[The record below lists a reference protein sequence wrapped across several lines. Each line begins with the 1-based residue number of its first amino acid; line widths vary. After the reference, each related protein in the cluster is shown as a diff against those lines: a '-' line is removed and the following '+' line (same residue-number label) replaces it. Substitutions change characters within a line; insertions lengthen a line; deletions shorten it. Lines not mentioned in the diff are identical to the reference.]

1 MALKVLLLRNKL
13 SAVNATLAQ
22 LREQAAAL
30 ETRESELAAD
40 IEAAQTDDERAA
52 CETAIGEFEADR
64 DKVTAD
70 IEAAE
75 ADAASLTEQIE
86 AAEANAAEAR
96 SAAHTNPTH
105 HTERGAHNT
114 MPTNTAGGDAR
125 SRFYGMTYAQRDA
138 FFARED
144 VTAFLAR
151 TREMLGQQ
159 RAVSGAALGIP
170 EVMLDI
176 VRDNINRYSKLIGF
190 VRLRQVRGK
199 ARQNIV
205 GTVPEAVWTE
215 MVGALSEMT
224 ITINQVETDGYKV
237 GGYVFVSNCYLE
249 DDDNIGLATEILDQL
264 GQAIGYALDKAILFG
279 TGTKMPVGIA
289 TRLAAA
295 TSPAW
300 WGTNQGTFTDL
311 SASNVKKLNIAA
323 KSGAEFYADLI
334 GALGVADTKYSA
346 GKPVWVCNHKTHID
360 LQAKALAFNSAAALT
375 AGITSEMPVVGGQ
388 IVELDFVPDS
398 QIIGGYMDLYLLA
411 EREGTTLEQS
421 TEVKFIED
429 QTAFKATARY
439 DGKPVRG
446 EAFVIVRYDNTA
458 ATTSLTFA
466 SDAANTA
473 QSTPSGSGDG

>member
-1 MALKVLLLRNKL
+1 MALKVLLLRSKL
-13 SAVNATLAQ
+13 TAVNATLAQ
-22 LREQAAAL
+22 LREQL
-30 ETRESELAAD
+30 DGFETREAELAAD
-40 IEAAQTDDERAA
+40 IEAAQTNEERAA

-75 ADAASLTEQIE
+75 AEARSLTEQIE

-96 SAAHTNPTH
+96 GASPAEKNQ
-105 HTERGAHNT
+105 RGAHKT
-114 MPTNTAGGDAR
+114 MPTHIAGDAR

-144 VTAFLAR
+144 VTAFLTR

-176 VRDNINRYSKLIGF
+176 IRDNINRYSKLIGYT
-190 VRLRQVRGK
+190 RLRQVRGK

-215 MVGALSEMT
+215 MVGTLNKLTVS
-224 ITINQVETDGYKV
+224 ISQIETDGYKV

-295 TSPAW
+295 EQPAW
-300 WGTNQGTFTDL
+300 WGTNQGEFTAL
-311 SASNVKKLNIAA
+311 ATTNVIKANSAA
-323 KSGAEFYADLI
+323 KNGEEFYADLI
-334 GALGVADTKYSA
+334 TALGAADPKYSN
-346 GKPVWVCNHKTHID
+346 GTPVWVCNHKTHVA
-360 LQAKALAFNSAAALT
+360 LQCKALAFDGAAALT
-375 AGITSEMPVVGGQ
+375 AGVTSEMPIIGGK
-388 IVELDFVPDS
+388 IVELDFVPDNE
-398 QIIGGYMDLYLLA
+398 IIGGYMDLYLLA

-421 TEVKFIED
+421 REVKFIED
-429 QTAFKATARY
+429 QTAFKASARY

-446 EAFVIVRYDNTA
+446 EAFVVVRYDNVA
-458 ATTSLTFA
+458 PVTSVTFA
-466 SDAANTA
+466 TDSAN
-473 QSTPSGSGDG
+473 

>member
-1 MALKVLLLRNKL
+1 MALKVLLLRSKL
-13 SAVNATLAQ
+13 TAVNATLTQ
-22 LREQAAAL
+22 LREQL
-30 ETRESELAAD
+30 DGFETREAELAAD

-75 ADAASLTEQIE
+75 AEARSLTEQIE

-96 SAAHTNPTH
+96 GANPADKKQ
-105 HTERGAHNT
+105 RGAHKT
-114 MPTNTAGGDAR
+114 MPTHIAGDAR

-176 VRDNINRYSKLIGF
+176 IRDNINRYSKLIGYT
-190 VRLRQVRGK
+190 RLRQVRGK

-215 MVGALSEMT
+215 MVGTLNDLTVS
-224 ITINQVETDGYKV
+224 ISQIETDGYKV

-264 GQAIGYALDKAILFG
+264 GQAIGYALDKVILFG

-295 TSPAW
+295 EQPAW
-300 WGTNQGTFTDL
+300 WGTNQGTFTAL
-311 SASNVKKLNIAA
+311 ATTNVIKANSAA
-323 KSGAEFYADLI
+323 KTGEEFYADLI
-334 GALGVADTKYSA
+334 TALGAADPKYSN
-346 GKPVWVCNHKTHID
+346 GTPVWVCNHKTHVA
-360 LQAKALAFNSAAALT
+360 LQCKALAFDGAAALT
-375 AGITSEMPVVGGQ
+375 AGVTSEMPIIGGK
-388 IVELDFVPDS
+388 IVELDFVPDNE
-398 QIIGGYMDLYLLA
+398 IIGGYMDLYLLA

-421 TEVKFIED
+421 REVKFIED
-429 QTAFKATARY
+429 QTAFKASARY

-446 EAFVIVRYDNTA
+446 EAFVVVRYDNVA
-458 ATTSLTFA
+458 PVTSVTFA
-466 SDAANTA
+466 TDSAN
-473 QSTPSGSGDG
+473 

>member
-1 MALKVLLLRNKL
+1 MALKVLLLRSKL
-13 SAVNATLAQ
+13 TAVNATLAQ
-22 LREQAAAL
+22 LREQL
-30 ETRESELAAD
+30 DGFETREAELAAD
-40 IEAAQTDDERAA
+40 IEAAQTNEERAA

-75 ADAASLTEQIE
+75 AEARSLTEQIE

-96 SAAHTNPTH
+96 GASQAEKNQ
-105 HTERGAHNT
+105 RGAHKT
-114 MPTNTAGGDAR
+114 MPTHIAGDAR

-176 VRDNINRYSKLIGF
+176 IRDNINRYSKLIGYT
-190 VRLRQVRGK
+190 RLRQVRGK

-215 MVGALSEMT
+215 TVGTLNELT
-224 ITINQVETDGYKV
+224 ISISQIETDGYKV

-295 TSPAW
+295 EQPAW
-300 WGTNQGTFTDL
+300 WGTNQGTFTAL
-311 SASNVKKLNIAA
+311 ATTNVIKVNSAA
-323 KSGAEFYADLI
+323 KNGEEFYADLI
-334 GALGVADTKYSA
+334 TALGAADPKYSN
-346 GKPVWVCNHKTHID
+346 GTPVWVCNHKTHVA
-360 LQAKALAFNSAAALT
+360 LQCKALAFDGAAALT
-375 AGITSEMPVVGGQ
+375 AGVTSEMPIIGGK
-388 IVELDFVPDS
+388 IVELDFVPDNE
-398 QIIGGYMDLYLLA
+398 IIGGYMDLYLLA

-421 TEVKFIED
+421 REVKFIED
-429 QTAFKATARY
+429 QTAFKASARY

-446 EAFVIVRYDNTA
+446 EAFVVVRYDNVA
-458 ATTSLTFA
+458 PVTSVTFA
-466 SDAANTA
+466 TDSAN
-473 QSTPSGSGDG
+473 

>member
-1 MALKVLLLRNKL
+1 MALKVLLLRSKL
-13 SAVNATLAQ
+13 TAVNATLAQ
-22 LREQAAAL
+22 LREQL
-30 ETRESELAAD
+30 DGFETREAELAAD

-70 IEAAE
+70 IETAE
-75 ADAASLTEQIE
+75 AEARSLTEQIE

-96 SAAHTNPTH
+96 GASPAEKNQ
-105 HTERGAHNT
+105 RGAHKT
-114 MPTNTAGGDAR
+114 MPNHIAGDAR

-144 VTAFLAR
+144 VTEFLTRA
-151 TREMLGQQ
+151 REMLGQQ

-176 VRDNINRYSKLIGF
+176 IRDNINRYSKLIGYT
-190 VRLRQVRGK
+190 RLRQVRGK
-199 ARQNIV
+199 ARQNVV

-215 MVGALSEMT
+215 MVGTLNELTVS
-224 ITINQVETDGYKV
+224 ISQIETDGYKV

-295 TSPAW
+295 EQPAW
-300 WGTNQGTFTDL
+300 WGTNQGTFTAL
-311 SASNVKKLNIAA
+311 ATTNVIKANSAA
-323 KSGAEFYADLI
+323 KNGEEFYADLI
-334 GALGVADTKYSA
+334 TALGAADPKYSN
-346 GKPVWVCNHKTHID
+346 GTPVWVCNHKTHVA
-360 LQAKALAFNSAAALT
+360 LQCKALAFDGAAALT
-375 AGITSEMPVVGGQ
+375 AGVTSEMPIIGGK
-388 IVELDFVPDS
+388 IVELDFVPDNE
-398 QIIGGYMDLYLLA
+398 IIGGYMDLYLLA

-421 TEVKFIED
+421 REVKFIED
-429 QTAFKATARY
+429 QTAFKASARY

-446 EAFVIVRYDNTA
+446 EAFVVVRYDNVA
-458 ATTSLTFA
+458 PVTSVTFA
-466 SDAANTA
+466 ADSAN
-473 QSTPSGSGDG
+473 

>member
-1 MALKVLLLRNKL
+1 M
-13 SAVNATLAQ
+13 T
-22 LREQAAAL
+22 E
-30 ETRESELAAD
+30 
-40 IEAAQTDDERAA
+40 
-52 CETAIGEFEADR
+52 
-64 DKVTAD
+64 D

-96 SAAHTNPTH
+96 SAAHTNTTH
-105 HTERGAHNT
+105 HTERGAHKT

-144 VTAFLAR
+144 VTAFLTR

-176 VRDNINRYSKLIGF
+176 VRDNINRYSKLIGYT
-190 VRLRQVRGK
+190 RLRQVRGK

-215 MVGALSEMT
+215 MVGALNEMT
-224 ITINQVETDGYKV
+224 ITINQIETDGYKV
-237 GGYVFVSNCYLE
+237 GGYVFVSNCYLD

-295 TSPAW
+295 EQPAW
-300 WGTNQGTFTDL
+300 WGTNQGAFTAL
-311 SASNVKKLNIAA
+311 ATTNVIKANSAA
-323 KSGAEFYADLI
+323 KNGEEFYADLI
-334 GALGVADTKYSA
+334 TALGAADPKYSN
-346 GKPVWVCNHKTHID
+346 GTPVWVCNHKTHIA
-360 LQAKALAFNSAAALT
+360 LQSKALAFDSAAALT
-375 AGITSEMPVVGGQ
+375 AGVTSEMPIIGGQ
-388 IVELDFVPDS
+388 IVELDFVPDNE
-398 QIIGGYMDLYLLA
+398 IIGGYMDLYLLA

-421 TEVKFIED
+421 REVKFIED

-446 EAFVIVRYDNTA
+446 EAFVVVRYDNVA
-458 ATTSLTFA
+458 PVTSATFA
-466 SDAANTA
+466 ADSAN
-473 QSTPSGSGDG
+473 

>member
-114 MPTNTAGGDAR
+114 MPTNTAGDAR

-138 FFARED
+138 FFARDD
-144 VTAFLAR
+144 VTAFLTR

-159 RAVSGAALGIP
+159 RAVSSAALGIP

-176 VRDNINRYSKLIGF
+176 IRDNINRYSKLIGYT
-190 VRLRQVRGK
+190 RLRQVRGK

-215 MVGALSEMT
+215 MVGTLNEMT

-249 DDDNIGLATEILDQL
+249 DDNNIGLATEILDQL

-279 TGTKMPVGIA
+279 TGTKMPVGIT

-295 TSPAW
+295 EQPAW
-300 WGTNQGTFTDL
+300 WGTNQGTFTAL
-311 SASNVKKLNIAA
+311 ATTNVIKANSAA
-323 KSGAEFYADLI
+323 KNGEEFYADLI
-334 GALGVADTKYSA
+334 TALGAADPKYSN
-346 GKPVWVCNHKTHID
+346 GTPVWVCNHKTHVA
-360 LQAKALAFNSAAALT
+360 LQCKALAFNSAAALT
-375 AGITSEMPVVGGQ
+375 AGVTSEMPIIGGK
-388 IVELDFVPDS
+388 IVELDFVPDNE
-398 QIIGGYMDLYLLA
+398 IIGGYMDLYLLA

-446 EAFVIVRYDNTA
+446 EAFVVVRYDNVA
-458 ATTSLTFA
+458 PVTSATFA
-466 SDAANTA
+466 ADSAN
-473 QSTPSGSGDG
+473 

>member
-1 MALKVLLLRNKL
+1 MALKVLLLRSKL

-22 LREQAAAL
+22 LREQL
-30 ETRESELAAD
+30 DGFETREAELAAD

-75 ADAASLTEQIE
+75 ADASSLTEQIE

-125 SRFYGMTYAQRDA
+125 SRFYNMTYAQRDA
-138 FFARED
+138 FFARDD
-144 VTAFLAR
+144 VTAFLTR

-176 VRDNINRYSKLIGF
+176 IRDNINRYSKLIGYT
-190 VRLRQVRGK
+190 RLRQVRGK
-199 ARQNIV
+199 ARQNVV

-215 MVGALSEMT
+215 MVGTLNDLTVS
-224 ITINQVETDGYKV
+224 ISQIETDGYKV

-295 TSPAW
+295 EQPAW
-300 WGTNQGTFTDL
+300 WGTNQGTFTAL
-311 SASNVKKLNIAA
+311 ATTNVIKANSAA
-323 KSGAEFYADLI
+323 KNGVEFYADLI
-334 GALGVADTKYSA
+334 TALGAADPKYSN
-346 GKPVWVCNHKTHID
+346 GTPVWVCNHKTHVA
-360 LQAKALAFNSAAALT
+360 LQCKALAFNSAAALT
-375 AGITSEMPVVGGQ
+375 AGVTSEMPIIGGK
-388 IVELDFVPDS
+388 IVELDFVPDNE
-398 QIIGGYMDLYLLA
+398 IIGGYMDLYLLA
-411 EREGTTLEQS
+411 EREGTTIEQS

-446 EAFVIVRYDNTA
+446 EAFVVVRYDNVA
-458 ATTSLTFA
+458 PVTSATFA
-466 SDAANTA
+466 ADSAN
-473 QSTPSGSGDG
+473 

>member
-1 MALKVLLLRNKL
+1 MALKVLLLRSKL
-13 SAVNATLAQ
+13 TAVNATLAQ
-22 LREQAAAL
+22 LRDQL
-30 ETRESELAAD
+30 DGFETREAELAAD

-75 ADAASLTEQIE
+75 AEARSLTEQIE

-96 SAAHTNPTH
+96 GASPAEKNQ
-105 HTERGAHNT
+105 RGAHKT
-114 MPTNTAGGDAR
+114 MPTHIAGDAR

-144 VTAFLAR
+144 VTEFLTR

-159 RAVSGAALGIP
+159 RTVSGAALGIP

-176 VRDNINRYSKLIGF
+176 IRDNINRYSKLIGYT
-190 VRLRQVRGK
+190 RLRQVRGK
-199 ARQNIV
+199 ARQNVV

-215 MVGALSEMT
+215 MVGTLNELTVS
-224 ITINQVETDGYKV
+224 ISQIETDGYKV

-295 TSPAW
+295 EQPAW
-300 WGTNQGTFTDL
+300 WGTNQGTFTAL
-311 SASNVKKLNIAA
+311 ATTNVIKANSAA
-323 KSGAEFYADLI
+323 KNGEEFYADLI
-334 GALGVADTKYSA
+334 TALGAADPKYSN
-346 GKPVWVCNHKTHID
+346 GTPVWVCNHKTHVA
-360 LQAKALAFNSAAALT
+360 LQCKALAFDGAAALT
-375 AGITSEMPVVGGQ
+375 AGVTSEMPIIGGK
-388 IVELDFVPDS
+388 IVELDFVPDNE
-398 QIIGGYMDLYLLA
+398 IIGGYMDLYLLA
-411 EREGTTLEQS
+411 EREGTTIEQS

-446 EAFVIVRYDNTA
+446 EAFVVVRYDNVA
-458 ATTSLTFA
+458 PVTSATFA
-466 SDAANTA
+466 ADSAN
-473 QSTPSGSGDG
+473 

>member
-1 MALKVLLLRNKL
+1 MALKVLLLRSKL
-13 SAVNATLAQ
+13 TAVNATLAQ
-22 LREQAAAL
+22 LRDQL
-30 ETRESELAAD
+30 DGFETREAELAAD

-75 ADAASLTEQIE
+75 AEARSLTEQIE

-96 SAAHTNPTH
+96 GASPAEKNQ
-105 HTERGAHNT
+105 RGAHKT
-114 MPTNTAGGDAR
+114 MPTHIAGDAR

-144 VTAFLAR
+144 VTEFLTR

-159 RAVSGAALGIP
+159 RTVSGAALGIP

-176 VRDNINRYSKLIGF
+176 IRDNINRYSKLIGYT
-190 VRLRQVRGK
+190 RLRQVRGK
-199 ARQNIV
+199 ARQNVV

-215 MVGALSEMT
+215 MVGTLNELTVS
-224 ITINQVETDGYKV
+224 ISQIETDGYKV

-295 TSPAW
+295 EQPAW
-300 WGTNQGTFTDL
+300 WGTNQGTFTAL
-311 SASNVKKLNIAA
+311 ATTNVIKANSAA
-323 KSGAEFYADLI
+323 KNGEEFYADLI
-334 GALGVADTKYSA
+334 TALGAADPKYSN
-346 GKPVWVCNHKTHID
+346 GTPVWVCNHKTHVA
-360 LQAKALAFNSAAALT
+360 LQCKALAFDGAAALT
-375 AGITSEMPVVGGQ
+375 AGVTSEMPIIGGK
-388 IVELDFVPDS
+388 IVELDFVPDNE
-398 QIIGGYMDLYLLA
+398 IIGGYMDLYLLA

-421 TEVKFIED
+421 REVKFIED
-429 QTAFKATARY
+429 QTAFKASARY

-446 EAFVIVRYDNTA
+446 EAFVVVRYDNVA
-458 ATTSLTFA
+458 PVTSVTFA
-466 SDAANTA
+466 TDSAN
-473 QSTPSGSGDG
+473 

>member
-1 MALKVLLLRNKL
+1 MALKVLLLRSKL
-13 SAVNATLAQ
+13 TAVNATLAQ
-22 LREQAAAL
+22 LREQL
-30 ETRESELAAD
+30 DGFETREAELAAD

-70 IEAAE
+70 IETAE
-75 ADAASLTEQIE
+75 AEARSLTEQIE

-96 SAAHTNPTH
+96 GASPAEKNQ
-105 HTERGAHNT
+105 RGAHKT
-114 MPTNTAGGDAR
+114 MPNHIAGDAR

-144 VTAFLAR
+144 VTAFLTR

-176 VRDNINRYSKLIGF
+176 IRDNINRYSKLIGYT
-190 VRLRQVRGK
+190 RLRQVRGK
-199 ARQNIV
+199 ARQNVV

-215 MVGALSEMT
+215 MIGTLNELTVS
-224 ITINQVETDGYKV
+224 ISQIETDGYKV

-295 TSPAW
+295 EQPAW
-300 WGTNQGTFTDL
+300 WGTNQGTFTAL
-311 SASNVKKLNIAA
+311 ATTNVIKANSAA
-323 KSGAEFYADLI
+323 KNGEEFYADLI
-334 GALGVADTKYSA
+334 TALGAADPKYSN
-346 GKPVWVCNHKTHID
+346 GTPVWVCNHKTHVA
-360 LQAKALAFNSAAALT
+360 LQCKALAFDGAAALT
-375 AGITSEMPVVGGQ
+375 AGVTSEMPIIGGK
-388 IVELDFVPDS
+388 IVELDFVPDNE
-398 QIIGGYMDLYLLA
+398 IIGGYMDLYLLA

-421 TEVKFIED
+421 REVKFIED
-429 QTAFKATARY
+429 QTAFKASARY

-446 EAFVIVRYDNTA
+446 EAFVVVRYDNVA
-458 ATTSLTFA
+458 PVTSATFA
-466 SDAANTA
+466 ADSAN
-473 QSTPSGSGDG
+473 

>member
-1 MALKVLLLRNKL
+1 MALKVLLLRSKL
-13 SAVNATLAQ
+13 TAVNATLAQ
-22 LREQAAAL
+22 LRDQL
-30 ETRESELAAD
+30 DGFETREAELAAD

-75 ADAASLTEQIE
+75 AEARSLTEQIE

-96 SAAHTNPTH
+96 GASPAEKNQ
-105 HTERGAHNT
+105 RGAHKT
-114 MPTNTAGGDAR
+114 MPTHIAGDAR

-144 VTAFLAR
+144 VTEFLTR

-159 RAVSGAALGIP
+159 RTVSGAALGIP

-176 VRDNINRYSKLIGF
+176 IRDNINRYSKLIGYT
-190 VRLRQVRGK
+190 RLRQVRGK
-199 ARQNIV
+199 ARQNVV

-215 MVGALSEMT
+215 MVGTLNELTVS
-224 ITINQVETDGYKV
+224 ISQIETDGYKV

-295 TSPAW
+295 EQPAW
-300 WGTNQGTFTDL
+300 WGTNQGTFTAL
-311 SASNVKKLNIAA
+311 ATTNVIKANSAA
-323 KSGAEFYADLI
+323 KNGEEFYADLI
-334 GALGVADTKYSA
+334 TALGAADPKYSN
-346 GKPVWVCNHKTHID
+346 GTPVWVCNHKTHVA
-360 LQAKALAFNSAAALT
+360 LQCKALAFDGAAALT
-375 AGITSEMPVVGGQ
+375 AGVTSEMPIIGGK
-388 IVELDFVPDS
+388 IVELDFVPDNE
-398 QIIGGYMDLYLLA
+398 IIGGYMDLYLLA

-421 TEVKFIED
+421 REVKFIED
-429 QTAFKATARY
+429 QTAFKASARY

-446 EAFVIVRYDNTA
+446 EAFVVVRYDNVA
-458 ATTSLTFA
+458 PVTSVTFA
-466 SDAANTA
+466 ADSAN
-473 QSTPSGSGDG
+473 

>member
-1 MALKVLLLRNKL
+1 MALKVLLLRSKL
-13 SAVNATLAQ
+13 TAVNATLAQ
-22 LREQAAAL
+22 LREQL
-30 ETRESELAAD
+30 DGFETREAELAAD

-70 IEAAE
+70 IETAE
-75 ADAASLTEQIE
+75 AEARSLTEQIE

-96 SAAHTNPTH
+96 GASPADKNQ
-105 HTERGAHNT
+105 RGAHKT
-114 MPTNTAGGDAR
+114 MPNHIAGDAR

-144 VTAFLAR
+144 VTAFLTR

-176 VRDNINRYSKLIGF
+176 IRDNINRYSKLIGYT
-190 VRLRQVRGK
+190 RLRQVRGK
-199 ARQNIV
+199 ARQNVV

-215 MVGALSEMT
+215 MIGTLNELTVS
-224 ITINQVETDGYKV
+224 ISQIETDGYKV

-295 TSPAW
+295 EQPAW
-300 WGTNQGTFTDL
+300 WGTNQGTFTAL
-311 SASNVKKLNIAA
+311 ATTNVIKANSAA
-323 KSGAEFYADLI
+323 KNGEEFYADLI
-334 GALGVADTKYSA
+334 TALGAADPKYSN
-346 GKPVWVCNHKTHID
+346 GTPVWVCNHKTHVA
-360 LQAKALAFNSAAALT
+360 LQCKALAFDGAAALT
-375 AGITSEMPVVGGQ
+375 AGVTSEMPIIGGK
-388 IVELDFVPDS
+388 IVELDFVPDNE
-398 QIIGGYMDLYLLA
+398 IIGGYMDLYLLA

-421 TEVKFIED
+421 REVKFIED
-429 QTAFKATARY
+429 QTAFKASARY

-446 EAFVIVRYDNTA
+446 EAFVVMRYDNVA
-458 ATTSLTFA
+458 PVTSVTFA
-466 SDAANTA
+466 TDSAN
-473 QSTPSGSGDG
+473 

>member
-22 LREQAAAL
+22 LREQL
-30 ETRESELAAD
+30 DEFETREAELAAD

-75 ADAASLTEQIE
+75 AEARSLTEQIE

-96 SAAHTNPTH
+96 GASPAEKNQ
-105 HTERGAHNT
+105 RGAHKT
-114 MPTNTAGGDAR
+114 MPNHIAGDAR

-144 VTAFLAR
+144 VTAFLTR

-176 VRDNINRYSKLIGF
+176 IRDNINRYSKLIGYT
-190 VRLRQVRGK
+190 RLRQVRGK

-215 MVGALSEMT
+215 MVGTLNDLT
-224 ITINQVETDGYKV
+224 ISISQIETDGYKV

-295 TSPAW
+295 EKPAW
-300 WGTNQGTFTDL
+300 WGTNQGTFTVL
-311 SASNVKKLNIAA
+311 ATTNVIKANSAA
-323 KSGAEFYADLI
+323 KNGVEFYADLI
-334 GALGVADTKYSA
+334 TALGAADPKYSN
-346 GKPVWVCNHKTHID
+346 GTPVWVCNHKTHVA
-360 LQAKALAFNSAAALT
+360 LQCKALAFNSAAALT
-375 AGITSEMPVVGGQ
+375 AGVTSEMPIIGGK
-388 IVELDFVPDS
+388 IVELDFVPDNE
-398 QIIGGYMDLYLLA
+398 IIGGYMDLYLLA
-411 EREGTTLEQS
+411 ERDGTTLEQS

-446 EAFVIVRYDNTA
+446 EAFVVVRYDNVTPVTSATSA
-458 ATTSLTFA
+458 ADS
-466 SDAANTA
+466 AN
-473 QSTPSGSGDG
+473 

>member
-75 ADAASLTEQIE
+75 A
-86 AAEANAAEAR
+86 NAAEAR

-125 SRFYGMTYAQRDA
+125 SRFYGMTYAQRNA

-144 VTAFLAR
+144 VTAFLTR

-215 MVGALSEMT
+215 MVGTLNEMT

-295 TSPAW
+295 EQPAW
-300 WGTNQGTFTDL
+300 WGTNQGTFTAL
-311 SASNVKKLNIAA
+311 ATTNVVKANTAA
-323 KSGAEFYADLI
+323 KNGEEFYADLI
-334 GALGVADTKYSA
+334 TALGVADPKYSN
-346 GKPVWVCNHKTHID
+346 GTPVWVCNHKTHVA
-360 LQAKALAFNSAAALT
+360 LQCKALAFNSAAALT
-375 AGITSEMPVVGGQ
+375 AGVTSEMPIIGGK
-388 IVELDFVPDS
+388 IVELDFVPDNE
-398 QIIGGYMDLYLLA
+398 IIGGYMDLYLLA

-429 QTAFKATARY
+429 QTAFKATSRY

-446 EAFVIVRYDNTA
+446 EAFVVVRYDNVA
-458 ATTSLTFA
+458 PVTSATFA
-466 SDAANTA
+466 ADSAN
-473 QSTPSGSGDG
+473 

>member
-1 MALKVLLLRNKL
+1 MALKVLLLRSKL

-22 LREQAAAL
+22 LREQL
-30 ETRESELAAD
+30 DGFETREAELAAD
-40 IEAAQTDDERAA
+40 IEAAQTNEERAA

-75 ADAASLTEQIE
+75 AEARSLTEQIE

-96 SAAHTNPTH
+96 GASPAEKNQ
-105 HTERGAHNT
+105 RGAHKT
-114 MPTNTAGGDAR
+114 MPNHIAGDAH

-144 VTAFLAR
+144 VTAFLTR

-176 VRDNINRYSKLIGF
+176 IRDNINRYSKLIGYT
-190 VRLRQVRGK
+190 RLRQVRGK

-215 MVGALSEMT
+215 MVGTLNEMT

-295 TSPAW
+295 EQPAW
-300 WGTNQGTFTDL
+300 WGTNQGTFTNL
-311 SASNVKKLNIAA
+311 STSNVKKLNIAA
-323 KSGAEFYADLI
+323 KNGAEFYADLI

-375 AGITSEMPVVGGQ
+375 AGVTSELPVIGGQ
-388 IVELDFVPDS
+388 IVELDFVPDNE
-398 QIIGGYMDLYLLA
+398 IIGGYMDLYLLA

-446 EAFVIVRYDNTA
+446 EAFVVVRYDNVA
-458 ATTSLTFA
+458 PVTSATFA
-466 SDAANTA
+466 ADSAN
-473 QSTPSGSGDG
+473 

>member
-22 LREQAAAL
+22 LREQL
-30 ETRESELAAD
+30 DGFETRESELAAD
-40 IEAAQTDDERAA
+40 IEAAQTNEERAA

-64 DKVTAD
+64 DKCTAD

-75 ADAASLTEQIE
+75 AEARSLTEQIE

-96 SAAHTNPTH
+96 GASPAGKNQ
-105 HTERGAHNT
+105 RGAHKT
-114 MPTNTAGGDAR
+114 MPNHIAGDAR

-176 VRDNINRYSKLIGF
+176 IRDNINRYSKLIGYT
-190 VRLRQVRGK
+190 RLRQVRGK

-215 MVGALSEMT
+215 MVGTLNELT
-224 ITINQVETDGYKV
+224 ISISQIETDGYKV

-295 TSPAW
+295 EQPAW
-300 WGTNQGTFTDL
+300 WGTNQGTFTAL
-311 SASNVKKLNIAA
+311 ATTNVIKANSAA
-323 KSGAEFYADLI
+323 KNGEEFYADLI
-334 GALGVADTKYSA
+334 TALGAADPKYSN
-346 GKPVWVCNHKTHID
+346 GTPVWVCNHKTHVA
-360 LQAKALAFNSAAALT
+360 LQCKALAFDGAAALT
-375 AGITSEMPVVGGQ
+375 AGVTSEMPIIGGK
-388 IVELDFVPDS
+388 IVELDFVPDNE
-398 QIIGGYMDLYLLA
+398 IIGGYMDLYLLA

-421 TEVKFIED
+421 REVKFIED
-429 QTAFKATARY
+429 QTAFKASARY

-446 EAFVIVRYDNTA
+446 EAFVVVRYDNVA
-458 ATTSLTFA
+458 PVTSVTFA
-466 SDAANTA
+466 TDSAN
-473 QSTPSGSGDG
+473 

>member
-1 MALKVLLLRNKL
+1 MALKVLLLRSKL
-13 SAVNATLAQ
+13 TAVNATLAQ
-22 LREQAAAL
+22 LREQL
-30 ETRESELAAD
+30 DGFETRESELAAD

-64 DKVTAD
+64 DEVTAD

-75 ADAASLTEQIE
+75 AEARSLTEQIE

-96 SAAHTNPTH
+96 GASPAEKNQ
-105 HTERGAHNT
+105 RGAHKT
-114 MPTNTAGGDAR
+114 MPNHTAGDAR

-144 VTAFLAR
+144 VTAFLTR

-176 VRDNINRYSKLIGF
+176 IRDNINRYSKLIGYT
-190 VRLRQVRGK
+190 RLRQVRGK

-215 MVGALSEMT
+215 MVGTLNELT
-224 ITINQVETDGYKV
+224 ISISQIETDGYKV

-295 TSPAW
+295 EQPAW
-300 WGTNQGTFTDL
+300 WGTNQGTFTAL
-311 SASNVKKLNIAA
+311 ATTNVIKANSAA
-323 KSGAEFYADLI
+323 KNGEEFYADLI
-334 GALGVADTKYSA
+334 TALGAADPKYSN
-346 GKPVWVCNHKTHID
+346 GTPVWVCNHKTHVA
-360 LQAKALAFNSAAALT
+360 LQCKALAFDGAAALT
-375 AGITSEMPVVGGQ
+375 AGVTSEMPIIGGK
-388 IVELDFVPDS
+388 IVELDFVPDNE
-398 QIIGGYMDLYLLA
+398 IIGGYMDLYLLA

-421 TEVKFIED
+421 REVKFIED
-429 QTAFKATARY
+429 QTAFKASARY

-446 EAFVIVRYDNTA
+446 EAFVVVRYDNVA
-458 ATTSLTFA
+458 PVTSVTFA
-466 SDAANTA
+466 TDSAN
-473 QSTPSGSGDG
+473 

>member
-1 MALKVLLLRNKL
+1 MALKVLLLRSKL
-13 SAVNATLAQ
+13 TAVNATLTQ
-22 LREQAAAL
+22 LREQL
-30 ETRESELAAD
+30 DGFETREAELAAD

-70 IEAAE
+70 IETAE
-75 ADAASLTEQIE
+75 EEARSLTEQIE
-86 AAEANAAEAR
+86 SAEANATEAR
-96 SAAHTNPTH
+96 GASPAEKNQ
-105 HTERGAHNT
+105 RGAHKT
-114 MPTNTAGGDAR
+114 MPNHTAGDAR

-144 VTAFLAR
+144 VTEFLTR

-159 RAVSGAALGIP
+159 RAVSGASLGIP

-176 VRDNINRYSKLIGF
+176 IRDNINRYSKLIGYT
-190 VRLRQVRGK
+190 RLRQVRGK
-199 ARQNIV
+199 ARQNVV

-215 MVGALSEMT
+215 MVGTLNELT
-224 ITINQVETDGYKV
+224 ISISQIETDGYKV

-295 TSPAW
+295 EQPAW
-300 WGTNQGTFTDL
+300 WGTNQGTFTAL
-311 SASNVKKLNIAA
+311 ATTNVIKANSAA
-323 KSGAEFYADLI
+323 KNGEEFYADLI
-334 GALGVADTKYSA
+334 TALGAADPKYSN
-346 GKPVWVCNHKTHID
+346 GTPVWVCNHKTHVA
-360 LQAKALAFNSAAALT
+360 LQCKALAFDGAAALT
-375 AGITSEMPVVGGQ
+375 AGVTSEMPIIGGK
-388 IVELDFVPDS
+388 IVELDFVPDNE
-398 QIIGGYMDLYLLA
+398 IIGGYMDLYLLA

-421 TEVKFIED
+421 REVKFIED
-429 QTAFKATARY
+429 QTAFKASARY

-446 EAFVIVRYDNTA
+446 EAFVVVRYDNVA
-458 ATTSLTFA
+458 PVTSVTFA
-466 SDAANTA
+466 TDSAN
-473 QSTPSGSGDG
+473 

>member
-40 IEAAQTDDERAA
+40 IEAAKTDDERAA

-64 DKVTAD
+64 DKVTED

-86 AAEANAAEAR
+86 AAEANAAEA
-96 SAAHTNPTH
+96 HTNTTH
-105 HTERGAHNT
+105 HTERGAHKT

-144 VTAFLAR
+144 VTAFLTR

-176 VRDNINRYSKLIGF
+176 VRDNINRYSKLIGYT
-190 VRLRQVRGK
+190 RLRQVRGK

-215 MVGALSEMT
+215 MVGALNEMT
-224 ITINQVETDGYKV
+224 ITINQIETDGYKV
-237 GGYVFVSNCYLE
+237 GGYVFVSNCYLD

-295 TSPAW
+295 EQPAW
-300 WGTNQGTFTDL
+300 WGTNQGAFTAL
-311 SASNVKKLNIAA
+311 ATTNVIKANSAA
-323 KSGAEFYADLI
+323 KNGEEFYADLI
-334 GALGVADTKYSA
+334 TALGAADPKYSN
-346 GKPVWVCNHKTHID
+346 GTPVWVCNHKTHIA
-360 LQAKALAFNSAAALT
+360 LQSKALAFDSAAALT
-375 AGITSEMPVVGGQ
+375 AGVTSEMPIIGGQ
-388 IVELDFVPDS
+388 IVELDFVPDNE
-398 QIIGGYMDLYLLA
+398 IIGGYMDLYLLA

-421 TEVKFIED
+421 REVKFIED

-446 EAFVIVRYDNTA
+446 EAFVVVRYDNVA
-458 ATTSLTFA
+458 PVTSATFA
-466 SDAANTA
+466 ADSAN
-473 QSTPSGSGDG
+473 

>member
-1 MALKVLLLRNKL
+1 MALKVLLLRSKL
-13 SAVNATLAQ
+13 TAVNATLAQ
-22 LREQAAAL
+22 LREQL
-30 ETRESELAAD
+30 DGFETREAELAAD
-40 IEAAQTDDERAA
+40 IEAAQTNEERAA

-64 DKVTAD
+64 DKCTAD

-75 ADAASLTEQIE
+75 AEARSLTEQIE
-86 AAEANAAEAR
+86 TAEANAAEAR
-96 SAAHTNPTH
+96 GASPAEKNQ
-105 HTERGAHNT
+105 RGAHKT
-114 MPTNTAGGDAR
+114 MPNHTAGDAR

-144 VTAFLAR
+144 VTEFLTR

-176 VRDNINRYSKLIGF
+176 IRDNINRYSKLIGYT
-190 VRLRQVRGK
+190 RLRQVRGK
-199 ARQNIV
+199 ARQNVV

-215 MVGALSEMT
+215 MVGTLNELTVS
-224 ITINQVETDGYKV
+224 ISQIETDGYKV

-295 TSPAW
+295 EQPAW
-300 WGTNQGTFTDL
+300 WGTNQGTFTAL
-311 SASNVKKLNIAA
+311 ATTNVIKANSAA
-323 KSGAEFYADLI
+323 KNGEEFYADLI
-334 GALGVADTKYSA
+334 TALGAADPKYSN
-346 GKPVWVCNHKTHID
+346 GTPVWVCNHKTHVA
-360 LQAKALAFNSAAALT
+360 LQCKALAFDGAAALT
-375 AGITSEMPVVGGQ
+375 AGVTSEMPIIGGK
-388 IVELDFVPDS
+388 IVELDFVPDNE
-398 QIIGGYMDLYLLA
+398 IIGGYMDLYLLA

-421 TEVKFIED
+421 REVKFIED
-429 QTAFKATARY
+429 QTAFKASARY

-446 EAFVIVRYDNTA
+446 EAFVVVRYDNVA
-458 ATTSLTFA
+458 PVTSVTFA
-466 SDAANTA
+466 ADSAN
-473 QSTPSGSGDG
+473 

>member
-1 MALKVLLLRNKL
+1 MALKVLLLRSKL
-13 SAVNATLAQ
+13 TAVNATLAQ
-22 LREQAAAL
+22 LREQL
-30 ETRESELAAD
+30 DGFETREAELAAD

-75 ADAASLTEQIE
+75 AEARSLTEQIE
-86 AAEANAAEAR
+86 AAEANATEAR
-96 SAAHTNPTH
+96 GASPADKNQ
-105 HTERGAHNT
+105 RGAHKT
-114 MPTNTAGGDAR
+114 MPTHIAGDAR

-144 VTAFLAR
+144 VTEFLTR

-159 RAVSGAALGIP
+159 RAVSGTALGIP

-176 VRDNINRYSKLIGF
+176 IRDNINRYSKLIGYT
-190 VRLRQVRGK
+190 RLRQVRGK
-199 ARQNIV
+199 ARQNVV

-215 MVGALSEMT
+215 TVGTLNELT
-224 ITINQVETDGYKV
+224 ISISQIETDGYKV

-295 TSPAW
+295 EQPAW
-300 WGTNQGTFTDL
+300 WGTNQGTFTAL
-311 SASNVKKLNIAA
+311 TTTNVVKANSAA
-323 KSGAEFYADLI
+323 KNGEEFYADLI
-334 GALGVADTKYSA
+334 TALGAADPKYSN
-346 GKPVWVCNHKTHID
+346 GTPVWVCNHKTHVA
-360 LQAKALAFNSAAALT
+360 LQCKALAFDGAAALT
-375 AGITSEMPVVGGQ
+375 AGVTSEMPIIGGK
-388 IVELDFVPDS
+388 IVELDFVPDNE
-398 QIIGGYMDLYLLA
+398 IIGGYMDLYLLA

-421 TEVKFIED
+421 REVKFIED
-429 QTAFKATARY
+429 QTAFKASARY

-446 EAFVIVRYDNTA
+446 EAFVVVRYDNVA
-458 ATTSLTFA
+458 PVTSVTFA
-466 SDAANTA
+466 TDSAN
-473 QSTPSGSGDG
+473 

>member
-22 LREQAAAL
+22 LREQL
-30 ETRESELAAD
+30 DGFETRESELAAD

-64 DKVTAD
+64 DKCTAD
-70 IEAAE
+70 IESAE
-75 ADAASLTEQIE
+75 AEARSLTEQIE

-96 SAAHTNPTH
+96 GASPADKNQ
-105 HTERGAHNT
+105 RGAHKT
-114 MPTNTAGGDAR
+114 MPNHIAGDAR

-144 VTAFLAR
+144 VTAFLTR

-176 VRDNINRYSKLIGF
+176 IRDNINRYSKLIGYT
-190 VRLRQVRGK
+190 RLRQVRGK

-215 MVGALSEMT
+215 MVGTLNDLTVS
-224 ITINQVETDGYKV
+224 ISQIETDGYKV

-295 TSPAW
+295 EQPAW
-300 WGTNQGTFTDL
+300 WGTNQGTFTAL
-311 SASNVKKLNIAA
+311 ATTNVIKANSAA
-323 KSGAEFYADLI
+323 KNGAEFYADLI
-334 GALGVADTKYSA
+334 GALGAADPKYSN
-346 GKPVWVCNHKTHID
+346 GTPVWVCNHKTHVA
-360 LQAKALAFNSAAALT
+360 LQCKALAFNSAAALT
-375 AGITSEMPVVGGQ
+375 AGVTSEMPIIGGK
-388 IVELDFVPDS
+388 IVELDFVPDNE
-398 QIIGGYMDLYLLA
+398 IIGGYMDLYLLA
-411 EREGTTLEQS
+411 EREGTAIEQS

-446 EAFVIVRYDNTA
+446 EAFVVVRYDNVA
-458 ATTSLTFA
+458 PVTSATFA
-466 SDAANTA
+466 ADSAN
-473 QSTPSGSGDG
+473 

>member
-1 MALKVLLLRNKL
+1 MALKVLLLRSKL
-13 SAVNATLAQ
+13 TAVNATLAQ
-22 LREQAAAL
+22 LREQL
-30 ETRESELAAD
+30 DGFETREAELAAD
-40 IEAAQTDDERAA
+40 IEAAQTNEERAA

-75 ADAASLTEQIE
+75 AEARSLTEQIE

-96 SAAHTNPTH
+96 GASQAEKNQ
-105 HTERGAHNT
+105 RGAHKT
-114 MPTNTAGGDAR
+114 MPTHIAGDAR

-176 VRDNINRYSKLIGF
+176 IRDNINRYSKLIGYT
-190 VRLRQVRGK
+190 RLRQVRGK

-215 MVGALSEMT
+215 TVGTLNELT
-224 ITINQVETDGYKV
+224 ISISQIETDGYKV

-295 TSPAW
+295 EQPAW
-300 WGTNQGTFTDL
+300 WGTNQGTFTAL
-311 SASNVKKLNIAA
+311 ATTNVIKANSAA
-323 KSGAEFYADLI
+323 KNGEEFYADLI
-334 GALGVADTKYSA
+334 TALGAADPKYSN
-346 GKPVWVCNHKTHID
+346 GTPVWVCNHKTHVA
-360 LQAKALAFNSAAALT
+360 LQCKALAFDGAAALT
-375 AGITSEMPVVGGQ
+375 AGVTSEMPIIGGK
-388 IVELDFVPDS
+388 IVELDFVPDNE
-398 QIIGGYMDLYLLA
+398 IIGGYMDLYLLA

-421 TEVKFIED
+421 REVKFIED
-429 QTAFKATARY
+429 QTAFKASARY

-446 EAFVIVRYDNTA
+446 EAFVVVRYDNVA
-458 ATTSLTFA
+458 PVTSVTFA
-466 SDAANTA
+466 TDSAN
-473 QSTPSGSGDG
+473 

>member
-1 MALKVLLLRNKL
+1 MALKVLLLRSKL
-13 SAVNATLAQ
+13 TAVNATLAQ
-22 LREQAAAL
+22 LREQL
-30 ETRESELAAD
+30 DGFETREAELAAD

-75 ADAASLTEQIE
+75 AEARSLTEQIE

-96 SAAHTNPTH
+96 GASPAEKNQ
-105 HTERGAHNT
+105 RGAHKT
-114 MPTNTAGGDAR
+114 MPTHIAGDAR

-144 VTAFLAR
+144 VTEFLTR

-159 RAVSGAALGIP
+159 RTVSGAALGIP

-176 VRDNINRYSKLIGF
+176 IRDNINRYSKLIGYT
-190 VRLRQVRGK
+190 RLRQVRGK
-199 ARQNIV
+199 ARQNVV

-215 MVGALSEMT
+215 MVGTLNELTVS
-224 ITINQVETDGYKV
+224 ISQIETDGYKV

-295 TSPAW
+295 EQPAW
-300 WGTNQGTFTDL
+300 WGTNQGTFTAL
-311 SASNVKKLNIAA
+311 ATTNVIKANSAA
-323 KSGAEFYADLI
+323 KNGEEFYADLI
-334 GALGVADTKYSA
+334 TALGAADPKYSN
-346 GKPVWVCNHKTHID
+346 GTPVWVCNHKTHVA
-360 LQAKALAFNSAAALT
+360 LQCKALAFDGAAALT
-375 AGITSEMPVVGGQ
+375 AGVTSEMPIIGGK
-388 IVELDFVPDS
+388 IVELDFVPDNE
-398 QIIGGYMDLYLLA
+398 IIGGYMDLYLLA

-421 TEVKFIED
+421 REVKFIED
-429 QTAFKATARY
+429 QTAFKASARY

-446 EAFVIVRYDNTA
+446 EAFVVVRYDNVA
-458 ATTSLTFA
+458 PVTSVTFA
-466 SDAANTA
+466 TDSAN
-473 QSTPSGSGDG
+473 

>member
-1 MALKVLLLRNKL
+1 MALKVLLLRSKL
-13 SAVNATLAQ
+13 TAVNATLAQ
-22 LREQAAAL
+22 LREQL
-30 ETRESELAAD
+30 DGFETREAELAAD
-40 IEAAQTDDERAA
+40 IEAAQTNEERAA

-75 ADAASLTEQIE
+75 AEARSLTEQIE

-96 SAAHTNPTH
+96 GVSQAEKNQ
-105 HTERGAHNT
+105 RGAHKT
-114 MPTNTAGGDAR
+114 MPTHIAGDAR

-176 VRDNINRYSKLIGF
+176 IRDNINRYSKLIGYT
-190 VRLRQVRGK
+190 RLRQVRGK

-215 MVGALSEMT
+215 TVGTLNELT
-224 ITINQVETDGYKV
+224 ISISQIETDGYKV

-295 TSPAW
+295 EKPAW
-300 WGTNQGTFTDL
+300 WGTNQGTFTAL
-311 SASNVKKLNIAA
+311 ATTNVIKANSAA
-323 KSGAEFYADLI
+323 KNGEEFYADLI
-334 GALGVADTKYSA
+334 TALGAADPKYSN
-346 GKPVWVCNHKTHID
+346 GTPVWVCNHKTHVA
-360 LQAKALAFNSAAALT
+360 LQCKALAFDGAAALT
-375 AGITSEMPVVGGQ
+375 AGVTSEMPIIGGK
-388 IVELDFVPDS
+388 IVELDFVPDNE
-398 QIIGGYMDLYLLA
+398 IIGGYMDLYLLV

-421 TEVKFIED
+421 REVKFIED
-429 QTAFKATARY
+429 QTAFKASARY

-446 EAFVIVRYDNTA
+446 EAFVVVRYDNVA
-458 ATTSLTFA
+458 PVTSVTFA
-466 SDAANTA
+466 ADSAN
-473 QSTPSGSGDG
+473 

>member
-22 LREQAAAL
+22 LREQL
-30 ETRESELAAD
+30 DGFETRESELAAD

-75 ADAASLTEQIE
+75 AEARSLTEQIE

-96 SAAHTNPTH
+96 SAANTNPTH

-138 FFARED
+138 FFARDD
-144 VTAFLAR
+144 VTAFLTR

-176 VRDNINRYSKLIGF
+176 IRDNINRYSKLIGYT
-190 VRLRQVRGK
+190 RLRQVRGK
-199 ARQNIV
+199 ARQNVV

-215 MVGALSEMT
+215 MVGTLNDLTVS
-224 ITINQVETDGYKV
+224 ISQIETDGYKV

-295 TSPAW
+295 VQPAW
-300 WGTNQGTFTDL
+300 WGTNQGTFTAL
-311 SASNVKKLNIAA
+311 ATTNVVKANSAA
-323 KSGAEFYADLI
+323 KNGEEFYADLI
-334 GALGVADTKYSA
+334 TALGVADPKYSN
-346 GKPVWVCNHKTHID
+346 GTPVWVCNHKTHVA
-360 LQAKALAFNSAAALT
+360 LQCKALAFNSAAALT
-375 AGITSEMPVVGGQ
+375 AGVTSEMPIIGGK
-388 IVELDFVPDS
+388 IVELDFVPDNE
-398 QIIGGYMDLYLLA
+398 IIGGYMDLYLLA
-411 EREGTTLEQS
+411 EREGTTIEQS

-446 EAFVIVRYDNTA
+446 EAFVVVRYDNVA
-458 ATTSLTFA
+458 PVTSATFA
-466 SDAANTA
+466 ADSAN
-473 QSTPSGSGDG
+473 

>member
-1 MALKVLLLRNKL
+1 
-13 SAVNATLAQ
+13 
-22 LREQAAAL
+22 
-30 ETRESELAAD
+30 
-40 IEAAQTDDERAA
+40 
-52 CETAIGEFEADR
+52 
-64 DKVTAD
+64 VTAD

-105 HTERGAHNT
+105 HTERGAHKT

-144 VTAFLAR
+144 VNAFLTR

-190 VRLRQVRGK
+190 ARLRQVRGK

-215 MVGALSEMT
+215 MVGALNEMT

-295 TSPAW
+295 EQPAW
-300 WGTNQGTFTDL
+300 WGTNQGTFT
-311 SASNVKKLNIAA
+311 KLNIAA
-323 KSGAEFYADLI
+323 KNGAEFYADLI

-375 AGITSEMPVVGGQ
+375 AGVTSELPIIGGQ

-446 EAFVIVRYDNTA
+446 EAFVVVRYDNVA
-458 ATTSLTFA
+458 PVTSATFA
-466 SDAANTA
+466 ADSAN
-473 QSTPSGSGDG
+473 

>member
-1 MALKVLLLRNKL
+1 MALKVLLLRSKL
-13 SAVNATLAQ
+13 TAVNATLAQ
-22 LREQAAAL
+22 LREQL
-30 ETRESELAAD
+30 DGFETREAELAAD

-70 IEAAE
+70 IETAE
-75 ADAASLTEQIE
+75 AEARSLTEQIE

-96 SAAHTNPTH
+96 GASPAEKNQ
-105 HTERGAHNT
+105 RGAHKT
-114 MPTNTAGGDAR
+114 MPNHIAGDAR

-144 VTAFLAR
+144 VTEFLTR

-176 VRDNINRYSKLIGF
+176 IRDNINRYSKLIGYT
-190 VRLRQVRGK
+190 RLRQVRGK
-199 ARQNIV
+199 ARQNVV

-215 MVGALSEMT
+215 MIGTLNELTVS
-224 ITINQVETDGYKV
+224 ISQIETDGYKV

-295 TSPAW
+295 EQPAW
-300 WGTNQGTFTDL
+300 WGTNQGTFTAL
-311 SASNVKKLNIAA
+311 ATTNVIKANSAA
-323 KSGAEFYADLI
+323 KNGEEFYADLI
-334 GALGVADTKYSA
+334 TALGAADPKYSN
-346 GKPVWVCNHKTHID
+346 GTPVWVCNHKTHVA
-360 LQAKALAFNSAAALT
+360 LQCKALAFDGAAALT
-375 AGITSEMPVVGGQ
+375 AGVTSEMPIIGGK
-388 IVELDFVPDS
+388 IVELDFVPDNE
-398 QIIGGYMDLYLLA
+398 IIGGYMDLYLLA

-421 TEVKFIED
+421 REVKFIED
-429 QTAFKATARY
+429 QTAFKASARY

-446 EAFVIVRYDNTA
+446 EAFVVVRYDNVA
-458 ATTSLTFA
+458 PVTSVTFA
-466 SDAANTA
+466 TDSAN
-473 QSTPSGSGDG
+473 

>member
-22 LREQAAAL
+22 LREQL
-30 ETRESELAAD
+30 DGFETRESELAAD

-64 DKVTAD
+64 DRCTAD

-75 ADAASLTEQIE
+75 AEARSLTEQIE

-96 SAAHTNPTH
+96 GASPAEKNQ
-105 HTERGAHNT
+105 RGAHKT
-114 MPTNTAGGDAR
+114 MPTHIAGDAR

-144 VTAFLAR
+144 VTAFLTR

-176 VRDNINRYSKLIGF
+176 IRDNINRYSKLIGYT
-190 VRLRQVRGK
+190 RLRQVRGK

-215 MVGALSEMT
+215 MVGTLNELTVS
-224 ITINQVETDGYKV
+224 ISQIETDGYKV

-295 TSPAW
+295 EQPAW
-300 WGTNQGTFTDL
+300 WGTNQGTFTAL
-311 SASNVKKLNIAA
+311 ATTNVIKANAAA
-323 KSGAEFYADLI
+323 KNGEEFYADLI
-334 GALGVADTKYSA
+334 TALGAADPKYSN
-346 GKPVWVCNHKTHID
+346 GTPVWVCNHKTHVA
-360 LQAKALAFNSAAALT
+360 LQCKALAFDGAAALT
-375 AGITSEMPVVGGQ
+375 AGVTSEMPIIGGK
-388 IVELDFVPDS
+388 IVELDFVPDNE
-398 QIIGGYMDLYLLA
+398 IIGGYMDLYLLA

-421 TEVKFIED
+421 REVKFIED
-429 QTAFKATARY
+429 QTAFKASARY

-446 EAFVIVRYDNTA
+446 EAFVVVRYDNVA
-458 ATTSLTFA
+458 PVTSVTFA
-466 SDAANTA
+466 TDSAN
-473 QSTPSGSGDG
+473 

>member
-1 MALKVLLLRNKL
+1 MALKVLLLRSKL
-13 SAVNATLAQ
+13 TAVNATLAQ
-22 LREQAAAL
+22 LREQL
-30 ETRESELAAD
+30 DGFETREAELAAD

-70 IEAAE
+70 IETAE
-75 ADAASLTEQIE
+75 AEARSLTEQIE
-86 AAEANAAEAR
+86 TAEANAAEAR
-96 SAAHTNPTH
+96 GASPAEKNQ
-105 HTERGAHNT
+105 RGAHKT
-114 MPTNTAGGDAR
+114 MPNHIAGDAR

-144 VTAFLAR
+144 VTEFLTR

-176 VRDNINRYSKLIGF
+176 IRDNINRYSKLIGYT
-190 VRLRQVRGK
+190 RLRQVRGK
-199 ARQNIV
+199 ARQNVV

-215 MVGALSEMT
+215 MIGTLNELTVS
-224 ITINQVETDGYKV
+224 ISQIETDGYKV

-295 TSPAW
+295 EQPAW
-300 WGTNQGTFTDL
+300 WGTNQGTFTAL
-311 SASNVKKLNIAA
+311 ATTNVIKANSAA
-323 KSGAEFYADLI
+323 KNGEEFYADLI
-334 GALGVADTKYSA
+334 TALGAADPKYSN
-346 GKPVWVCNHKTHID
+346 GTPVWVCNHKTHVA
-360 LQAKALAFNSAAALT
+360 LQCKALAFDGAAALT
-375 AGITSEMPVVGGQ
+375 AGVTSEMPIIGGK
-388 IVELDFVPDS
+388 IVELDFVPDNE
-398 QIIGGYMDLYLLA
+398 IIGGYMDLYLLA

-421 TEVKFIED
+421 REVKFIED

-446 EAFVIVRYDNTA
+446 EAFVVVRYDNVA
-458 ATTSLTFA
+458 PVTSVTFA
-466 SDAANTA
+466 TDSAN
-473 QSTPSGSGDG
+473 

>member
-1 MALKVLLLRNKL
+1 MALKVLLLRSKL
-13 SAVNATLAQ
+13 TAVNATLAQ
-22 LREQAAAL
+22 LREQL
-30 ETRESELAAD
+30 DGFETREAELAAD
-40 IEAAQTDDERAA
+40 IEAAQTNEERAA

-75 ADAASLTEQIE
+75 AEARSLTEQIE
-86 AAEANAAEAR
+86 TAEANAAEAR

-125 SRFYGMTYAQRDA
+125 SRFYGMTYAQRDE

-144 VTAFLAR
+144 VTAFLTR

-176 VRDNINRYSKLIGF
+176 IRDNINRYSKLIGYT
-190 VRLRQVRGK
+190 RLRQVRGK

-215 MVGALSEMT
+215 MVGTLNELT
-224 ITINQVETDGYKV
+224 ISISQIETDGYKV
-237 GGYVFVSNCYLE
+237 GGYVFVSNCYLD

-295 TSPAW
+295 EQPAW
-300 WGTNQGTFTDL
+300 WGTNQGTFTAL
-311 SASNVKKLNIAA
+311 ATTNVIKANSAA
-323 KSGAEFYADLI
+323 KNGEEFYADLI
-334 GALGVADTKYSA
+334 TALGAADPKYSN
-346 GKPVWVCNHKTHID
+346 GTPVWVCNHKTHVA
-360 LQAKALAFNSAAALT
+360 LQCKALAFDGAAALT
-375 AGITSEMPVVGGQ
+375 AGVTSEMPIIGGK
-388 IVELDFVPDS
+388 IVELDFVPDNE
-398 QIIGGYMDLYLLA
+398 IIGGYMDLYLLA

-421 TEVKFIED
+421 REVKFIED

-446 EAFVIVRYDNTA
+446 EAFVVVRYDNVA
-458 ATTSLTFA
+458 PVTSVTFA
-466 SDAANTA
+466 TDSAN
-473 QSTPSGSGDG
+473 

>member
-1 MALKVLLLRNKL
+1 MALKVLLLRSKL
-13 SAVNATLAQ
+13 TAVNATLAQ
-22 LREQAAAL
+22 LREQL
-30 ETRESELAAD
+30 DGFETRESELAAD
-40 IEAAQTDDERAA
+40 IEAAQTNEERAA

-70 IEAAE
+70 IETAE
-75 ADAASLTEQIE
+75 AEARSLTEQIE

-96 SAAHTNPTH
+96 GARPAEKNQ
-105 HTERGAHNT
+105 RGAHKT
-114 MPTNTAGGDAR
+114 MPNHTAGDAR

-144 VTAFLAR
+144 VTAFLTR

-176 VRDNINRYSKLIGF
+176 IRDNINRYSKLIGYT
-190 VRLRQVRGK
+190 RLRQVRGK
-199 ARQNIV
+199 ARQNVV

-215 MVGALSEMT
+215 TVGTLNELTVS
-224 ITINQVETDGYKV
+224 ISQIETDGYKV

-295 TSPAW
+295 EQPAW
-300 WGTNQGTFTDL
+300 WGTNQGTFTAL
-311 SASNVKKLNIAA
+311 ATTNVIKSNSSAKN
-323 KSGAEFYADLI
+323 GEEFYADLI
-334 GALGVADTKYSA
+334 TALGAADPKYSN
-346 GKPVWVCNHKTHID
+346 GTPVWVCNHKTHVA
-360 LQAKALAFNSAAALT
+360 LQCKALAFDGAAALT
-375 AGITSEMPVVGGQ
+375 AGVTSEMPIIGGK
-388 IVELDFVPDS
+388 IVELDFVPDNE
-398 QIIGGYMDLYLLA
+398 IIGGYMDLYLLA

-421 TEVKFIED
+421 REVKFIED
-429 QTAFKATARY
+429 QTAFKASARY

-446 EAFVIVRYDNTA
+446 EAFVVVRYDNVA
-458 ATTSLTFA
+458 PVTSVTFA
-466 SDAANTA
+466 TDSAN
-473 QSTPSGSGDG
+473 

>member
-1 MALKVLLLRNKL
+1 MALKVLLLRSKL
-13 SAVNATLAQ
+13 TAVNATLAQ
-22 LREQAAAL
+22 LREQL
-30 ETRESELAAD
+30 DGFETREAELAAD

-52 CETAIGEFEADR
+52 CETAICEFEADR

-70 IEAAE
+70 IETAE
-75 ADAASLTEQIE
+75 AEARSLTEQIE

-96 SAAHTNPTH
+96 GASPAEKNQ
-105 HTERGAHNT
+105 RGAHKT
-114 MPTNTAGGDAR
+114 MPNHIAGDAR

-144 VTAFLAR
+144 VTEFLTR

-176 VRDNINRYSKLIGF
+176 IRDNINRYSKLIGYT
-190 VRLRQVRGK
+190 RLRQVRGK
-199 ARQNIV
+199 ARQNVV

-215 MVGALSEMT
+215 TVGTLNELTVS
-224 ITINQVETDGYKV
+224 ISQIETDGYKV

-295 TSPAW
+295 EQPAW
-300 WGTNQGTFTDL
+300 WGTNQGTFTAL
-311 SASNVKKLNIAA
+311 ATTNVIKSNSSAKN
-323 KSGAEFYADLI
+323 GEEFYADLI
-334 GALGVADTKYSA
+334 TALGAADPKYSN
-346 GKPVWVCNHKTHID
+346 GTPVWVCNHKTHVA
-360 LQAKALAFNSAAALT
+360 LQCKALAFDGSAALT
-375 AGITSEMPVVGGQ
+375 AGVTSEMPIIGGK
-388 IVELDFVPDS
+388 IVELDFVPDNE
-398 QIIGGYMDLYLLA
+398 IIGGYMDLYLLA

-421 TEVKFIED
+421 REVKFIED
-429 QTAFKATARY
+429 QTAFKASARY

-446 EAFVIVRYDNTA
+446 EAFVVVRYDNVA
-458 ATTSLTFA
+458 PVTSVTFA
-466 SDAANTA
+466 TDSAN
-473 QSTPSGSGDG
+473 

>member
-1 MALKVLLLRNKL
+1 MALKVLLLRSKL
-13 SAVNATLAQ
+13 TAVNATLAQ
-22 LREQAAAL
+22 LREQL
-30 ETRESELAAD
+30 DGFETREAELAAD
-40 IEAAQTDDERAA
+40 IEAAQTNEERAA

-75 ADAASLTEQIE
+75 AEARSLTEQIE

-96 SAAHTNPTH
+96 GASPAEKNQ
-105 HTERGAHNT
+105 RGAHKT
-114 MPTNTAGGDAR
+114 MPNHTAGDAR

-144 VTAFLAR
+144 VTAFLTR

-176 VRDNINRYSKLIGF
+176 IRDNINRYSKLIGYT
-190 VRLRQVRGK
+190 RLRQVRGK

-215 MVGALSEMT
+215 MVGTLNELT
-224 ITINQVETDGYKV
+224 ISISQIETDGYKV
-237 GGYVFVSNCYLE
+237 GGYVFVSNYYLE

-295 TSPAW
+295 EQPAW
-300 WGTNQGTFTDL
+300 WGTNQGAFTAL
-311 SASNVKKLNIAA
+311 ATTNVIKANSAA
-323 KSGAEFYADLI
+323 KNGEEFYADLI
-334 GALGVADTKYSA
+334 TALGAADPKYSN
-346 GKPVWVCNHKTHID
+346 GTPVWVCNHKTHVA
-360 LQAKALAFNSAAALT
+360 LQCKALAFDGAAALT
-375 AGITSEMPVVGGQ
+375 AGVTSEMPIIGGK
-388 IVELDFVPDS
+388 IVELDFVPDNE
-398 QIIGGYMDLYLLA
+398 IIGGYMDLYLLA

-421 TEVKFIED
+421 REVKFIED
-429 QTAFKATARY
+429 QTAFKASARY

-446 EAFVIVRYDNTA
+446 EAFVVVRYDNVA
-458 ATTSLTFA
+458 PVTSVTFA
-466 SDAANTA
+466 TDSAN
-473 QSTPSGSGDG
+473 